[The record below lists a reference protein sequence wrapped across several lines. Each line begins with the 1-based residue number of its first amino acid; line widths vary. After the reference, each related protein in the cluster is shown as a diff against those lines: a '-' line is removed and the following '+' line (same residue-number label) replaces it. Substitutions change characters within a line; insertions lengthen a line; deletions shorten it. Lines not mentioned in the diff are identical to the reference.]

1 MGVLIKGVWSNI
13 PTNEK
18 TKSGQFVR
26 KESFFRNWITNDSSK
41 VIKDNNSFVAEKKRY
56 VLYVSYACPWAHR
69 AIIYRA
75 ILGLEQTI
83 EMCVVNPVYNAE
95 GWSQQGW
102 SFAKYPDVEGDYI
115 NNKKYLHEIYSL
127 ADPNY
132 SGKVTV
138 PVLWDKKYETI
149 VSNESSDIIKMF
161 YQSFKQFSSHWL
173 ELYPNNLHK
182 KIDELNEYIYFN
194 INNGVYRTG
203 FAASQKAYEEGI
215 IKIFSALEKIDNLLK
230 DNKYLFG
237 DKPLET
243 DWRLFTTLIRFDAVY
258 YYHFKCNIKKLID
271 FKNII
276 KYLQKLYKYPK
287 INETIKLN
295 HIIDHY
301 YLSHLKIN
309 PNGIIPYGSPKN
321 INQIINI

>member
-1 MGVLIKGVWSNI
+1 MY
-13 PTNEK
+13 
-18 TKSGQFVR
+18 QA
-26 KESFFRNWITNDSSK
+26 SSATE
-41 VIKDNNSFVAEKKRY
+41 INTTGEEMIQNAEKSLFDLAERGHFNQSFMKFKN
-56 VLYVSYACPWAHR
+56 A
-69 AIIYRA
+69 
-75 ILGLEQTI
+75 LEQTI

-138 PVLWDKKYETI
+138 PVLWDKKNGTI

-203 FAASQKAYEEGI
+203 FAASQKAYEEGVN
-215 IKIFSALEKIDNLLK
+215 KIFSALEKIDNLLK
-230 DNKYLFG
+230 NNKYLFG
-237 DKPLET
+237 DNPLET

-258 YYHFKCNIKKLID
+258 YYHFKCNIKKLVD

-287 INETIKLN
+287 INKTIKLN

-309 PNGIIPYGSPKN
+309 PNGIIPHGSPKT

>member
-1 MGVLIKGVWSNI
+1 
-13 PTNEK
+13 
-18 TKSGQFVR
+18 
-26 KESFFRNWITNDSSK
+26 
-41 VIKDNNSFVAEKKRY
+41 
-56 VLYVSYACPWAHR
+56 
-69 AIIYRA
+69 
-75 ILGLEQTI
+75 
-83 EMCVVNPVYNAE
+83 
-95 GWSQQGW
+95 
-102 SFAKYPDVEGDYI
+102 
-115 NNKKYLHEIYSL
+115 
-127 ADPNY
+127 
-132 SGKVTV
+132 
-138 PVLWDKKYETI
+138 
-149 VSNESSDIIKMF
+149 MF

-203 FAASQKAYEEGI
+203 FAASQKAYEEGVK
-215 IKIFSALEKIDNLLK
+215 KIFSALEKIDNLLK
-230 DNKYLFG
+230 NKKYLFG
-237 DKPLET
+237 DNPLET

-309 PNGIIPYGSPKN
+309 PNGIIPHGSPKTM
-321 INQIINI
+321 NQIFNL